1 MTDAAEPDGESPGQD
16 RDPLD
21 SDLELVRATHGR
33 LGKAWATAAVSA
45 WSAMV
50 IIALTVG
57 RPELAAVQH
66 IVQQTTGMSA
76 LPAVI
81 PGLPPAPAP
90 SSVPPSHGLANAP
103 TVRDG
108 AVTRR
113 DGGPGAPAGAPGGS
127 GLGAGPSAA
136 RSPAPGAGYTDPA
149 ATPSAPVTSTPP
161 ATVPPGPP
169 TAAPP
174 PTPPTTAAPT
184 TVPPPTPTPAP
195 TADPPVTPTP
205 DPTSTFTSPAAVN
218 CVSSAAS
225 SSSVASLLGALASC
239 APALAVP

>member
-136 RSPAPGAGYTDPA
+136 RSPAPGTGYTDPA

-169 TAAPP
+169 TAVP
-174 PTPPTTAAPT
+174 PTTTAAPT

>member
-21 SDLELVRATHGR
+21 SDLELARATHGR
-33 LGKAWATAAVSA
+33 LGKAWAAAAVSA

-81 PGLPPAPAP
+81 PGLPPAPGP

-113 DGGPGAPAGAPGGS
+113 DGGPGAPAGAPGGF
-127 GLGAGPSAA
+127 GPGAGPSVT
-136 RSPAPGAGYTDPA
+136 RSTAPGGGYTDPA
-149 ATPSAPVTSTPP
+149 ATPPGPVTSTPP
-161 ATVPPGPP
+161 ATVPPVPP
-169 TAAPP
+169 TAV
-174 PTPPTTAAPT
+174 PPTTAAPT

-195 TADPPVTPTP
+195 TADPTVTPTP
-205 DPTSTFTSPAAVN
+205 DPTSVPTSPAAVN

-239 APALAVP
+239 APGLAVP

>member
-169 TAAPP
+169 TAVP
-174 PTPPTTAAPT
+174 PTTTAAPT